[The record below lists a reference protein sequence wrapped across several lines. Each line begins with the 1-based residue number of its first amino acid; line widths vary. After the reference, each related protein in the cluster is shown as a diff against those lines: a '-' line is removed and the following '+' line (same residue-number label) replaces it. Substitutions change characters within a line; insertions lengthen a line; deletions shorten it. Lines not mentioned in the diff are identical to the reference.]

1 LQEHIAC
8 HAGHE
13 KRQSIRDVVACRAAT
28 RAGLAGFDG
37 AEVIADRRRAWWTWQ
52 ARRVTAT
59 LAPSGAPAELAAFL
73 EEIRVAVDADLVNR
87 LAPPVD
93 DPGKLFAAMHYA
105 ATGPGKRLRP
115 AVVIAAA
122 QACGGTAAAALPAA
136 SAIEM
141 LHAYTLVHDD
151 LPAMDDD
158 DERRGRPTVHV
169 AFGEAIA
176 ILAGDGLLTH
186 AFGALAELGPRAA
199 AAVAVLARRAG
210 ASELLGGQA
219 IDLTSPPTSFAAI
232 ERLHAAKTGALFAAS
247 AELGAIAAGADAATC
262 ATLGRFG
269 MAIGIAFQH
278 ADDRDDAEFVE
289 HAAAAA
295 RAIRELGDEAHA
307 IASRFGVRGA
317 TLAAIARW
325 FASKS

>member
-1 LQEHIAC
+1 M
-8 HAGHE
+8 
-13 KRQSIRDVVACRAAT
+13 
-28 RAGLAGFDG
+28 
-37 AEVIADRRRAWWTWQ
+37 
-52 ARRVTAT
+52 TAT
-59 LAPSGAPAELAAFL
+59 LAPSGAPAELTKFL
-73 EEIRVAVDADLVNR
+73 DDVRIEVDADLARR
-87 LAPPVD
+87 LAPPAD
-93 DPGKLFAAMHYA
+93 DPGKLVEAMCYA

-122 QACGGTAAAALPAA
+122 EACGGTRAQAMPAA

-176 ILAGDGLLTH
+176 ILAGDGLLTQ
-186 AFGALAELGPRAA
+186 AFGTLAELGAPAA
-199 AAVAVLARRAG
+199 IHLLARRAG
-210 ASELLGGQA
+210 ALELLGGQA
-219 IDLTSPPTSFAAI
+219 IDLTQPPASFAAI
-232 ERLHAAKTGALFAAS
+232 ERLHAAKTGALFAAA
-247 AELGAIAAGADAATC
+247 AELGAIAAGADALTC
-262 ATLGRFG
+262 ASLGRYG

-295 RAIRELGDEAHA
+295 QRIRELGSEARA
-307 IASRFGVRGA
+307 IAEMFGSRGA
-317 TLAAIARW
+317 TLAAIAAW